1 MKLIGIAAVGMLLTV
16 PGGAFAQP
24 APAVTQTQPSDQE
37 LSNRI
42 AKAIADDKT
51 LSADAIK
58 VSVTGGV
65 VSLTGMVGKDA
76 DRAHA
81 EKLAR
86 IPGVSRVENN
96 LKSREKATDAVKETA
111 DSVADASK
119 KGARATKNAVSKT
132 GEMITDEWIV
142 TRIRTNVANDAAL
155 GGSDI
160 KVDVKNN
167 VVTLNGT
174 VPTEAARTKALEV
187 AKDVEGVSRVVN
199 NLKVVPKTPKWNAA
213 GRAE

>member
-1 MKLIGIAAVGMLLTV
+1 MNMKLIGIAAVGVLLTV
-16 PGGAFAQP
+16 PAGAFAQP
-24 APAVTQTQPSDQE
+24 ALAAQTQPSDQE

-42 AKAIADDKT
+42 AQAISDDKT

-58 VSVTGGV
+58 VSVTAGV

-76 DRAHA
+76 DRARA

-86 IPGVSRVENN
+86 IPGVSRVENK
-96 LKSREKATDAVKETA
+96 LKSREKATDAV
-111 DSVADASK
+111 ADASK
-119 KGARATKNAVSKT
+119 KGAKATKNAVSKT
-132 GEMITDEWIV
+132 GEIITDEWIV

-155 GGSDI
+155 EGSDI

-174 VPTEAARTKALEV
+174 VPTEAGRTKALAV
-187 AKDVEGVSRVVN
+187 AKDVEGVSRVIN
-199 NLKVVPKTPKWNAA
+199 NLKVGPKIPK
-213 GRAE
+213 